1 MKKLFF
7 STATA
12 VLLFG
17 AMGCDKGIFEVDEST
32 IDPNLVAEEVVLGN
46 PSKAQIIQLSK
57 GLESAMRSGH
67 NDFIASSGTVGREI
81 ISSRSTDNR
90 YYTELL
96 GTDVANFNGA
106 NDPAGIFNGYYAA
119 FSATRRR
126 AELLV
131 RTANNATSISAGEKK
146 AVEGFART
154 IQAYVTLN
162 LLNMQGKNG
171 IRETFEDLNAPG
183 DLLKPGKFGTYA
195 SGLALVRKYAED
207 GLAALNA
214 ATNFPVPDPAKDQ
227 ALGAG
232 FLGINPPPKKSGIAE
247 MNFDDVAS
255 FKKFNRAVAARI
267 ALYQADWNALPGIL
281 AASFMNLSG
290 SLTLGPKFV
299 WSTAAN
305 DFTNTLFVT
314 PNNNGSPYV
323 VFNEVIAAAEPG
335 DTRFFGPGAKVG
347 ARTTPRQSGAF
358 VSTHEVR
365 MFGSNISPSPI
376 IKNEELILI
385 LAEARAELG
394 QFTEAKAAIDIIR
407 VAYGLAPYSGALTK
421 DALIDEVLKQRRF
434 SLFFE
439 GHRWFDMRRRG
450 RLAQITPQGTIGSQT
465 FVVFEAM
472 ARPDAE
478 VQWDLR
484 NP

>member
-1 MKKLFF
+1 MKKLII
-7 STATA
+7 ATA
-12 VLLFG
+12 VTALVVL
-17 AMGCDKGIFEVDEST
+17 APSCKKGVFNVDDST
-32 IDPNLVAEEVVLGN
+32 IDPNLVAEEVVLAN
-46 PSKAQIIQLSK
+46 PSKAQIIQLCK
-57 GLESAMRSGH
+57 GLESAMRNGY

-131 RTANNATSISAGEKK
+131 RTANNATSITAGEKK

-171 IRETFEDLNAPG
+171 IRETFSDLNKPG
-183 DLLKPGKFGTYA
+183 DLLKPGKFGNYT
-195 SGLALVRKYAED
+195 SGLAVVKSYID
-207 GLAALNA
+207 QGLTALNA
-214 ATNFPVPDPAKDQ
+214 ATSFPFKF
-227 ALGAG
+227 GSGFAG
-232 FLGINPPPKKSGIAE
+232 FDNVTT
-247 MNFDDVAS
+247 FRQ
-255 FKKFNRAVAARI
+255 FNRAVAARI
-267 ALYQADWNALPGIL
+267 ALYQADWVNLPTIL
-281 AASFMNLSG
+281 AASFMDING
-290 SLTLGPKFV
+290 PLTAGPKYV

-314 PNNNGSPYV
+314 PNNNGQPYV
-323 VFNEVIAAAEPG
+323 VFNEVIAAVEPG
-335 DTRFFGPGAKVG
+335 DTRFTGPSAKAQ
-347 ARTTPRQSGAF
+347 ARTSPRQSGAF
-358 VSTHEVR
+358 TSTHEVR
-365 MFGSNISPSPI
+365 MYASNVSPSNI

-385 LAEARAELG
+385 WAEARAEGNQL
-394 QFTEAKAAIDIIR
+394 TDAVTAIDRIR
-407 VAYGLAPYSGALTK
+407 TAYGLPVYSGAVTK
-421 DALIDEVLKQRRF
+421 DALIDEVYRQRRF
-434 SLFFE
+434 SLFWE

-450 RLAQITPQGTIGSQT
+450 RLQQITPQGTIGNQT
-465 FVVFEAM
+465 FVVFENM